1 MEPDSGTKQ
10 AGKAELVFTCLLCQR
25 PLSAKDMELGFAMC
39 WACRDYYCPEPG
51 PAMEIIHT
59 PKGPKLEPLTPARLE
74 HRGSSPKRLAV
85 IKTPALWIPMGGC
98 FGVY

>member
-1 MEPDSGTKQ
+1 MESDSGTKQ

-39 WACRDYYCPEPG
+39 EACRDYYCPEPG

-59 PKGPKLEPLTPARLE
+59 PKGPKLEPLMPAKLE
-74 HRGSSPKRLAV
+74 HRDPLSQEPGGHENAGAV
-85 IKTPALWIPMGGC
+85 DPHGWLL
-98 FGVY
+98 